1 MNIFKALWQ
10 IFVLY
15 MLYKLVFDFIIPVY
29 RASKR
34 MKEQVGQMQ
43 QKMQEQY
50 RQQQSAQEAQTNR
63 ANPHPINK
71 NEGLADKDYI
81 DYEEVK

>member
-1 MNIFKALWQ
+1 MNIFKVLFQ
-10 IFVLY
+10 IFILY

-50 RQQQSAQEAQTNR
+50 RQQQAAQEAQATR
-63 ANPHPINK
+63 SKPHPINK
-71 NEGLADKDYI
+71 NDGLADKDYI